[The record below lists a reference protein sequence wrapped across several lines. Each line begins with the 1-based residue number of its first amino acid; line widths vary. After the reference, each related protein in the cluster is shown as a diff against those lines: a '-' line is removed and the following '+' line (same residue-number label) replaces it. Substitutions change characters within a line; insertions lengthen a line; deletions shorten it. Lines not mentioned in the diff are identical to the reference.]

1 MTKIKDRQ
9 ITSLSMILG
18 HQRLQQTITNSF
30 APSITLFES
39 SPKGN
44 KGHHDPRTV
53 SDANEN
59 ITYKLTH
66 VTPFSKLITII
77 PTHLVM

>member
-1 MTKIKDRQ
+1 MV
-9 ITSLSMILG
+9 LG

-30 APSITLFES
+30 EPSRTLFES
-39 SPKGN
+39 SPQR
-44 KGHHDPRTV
+44 HHDPRTV

-66 VTPFSKLITII
+66 VAPFSKLITII
-77 PTHLVM
+77 PTHLVMKMVES